1 MPLANYIIKLK
12 LHPVYS
18 FYVHCQAF
26 SGTSL
31 VVQWLGFHAPSTGV
45 LGSSPDQGTRSHML
59 QLRVHM
65 PQLKILRAATKTR
78 HSQINYF
85 LKKE

>member
-18 FYVHCQAF
+18 SYVHCQAF

-45 LGSSPDQGTRSHML
+45 PGSSPDQGTRSHI
-59 QLRVHM
+59 QNM
-65 PQLKILRAATKTR
+65 PQLKLSHATAKNRTR
-78 HSQINYF
+78 CNQDPAQPN
-85 LKKE
+85 K

>member
-1 MPLANYIIKLK
+1 MQIVQNDSE
-12 LHPVYS
+12 VYLEEKIDTNS
-18 FYVHCQAF
+18 QEE
-26 SGTSL
+26 TSL
-31 VVQWLGFHAPSTGV
+31 GVQWLRLCAPHAP
-45 LGSSPDQGTRSHML
+45 GSDLIPGQGTRSHML